1 MLVLDSKS
9 LSPAAATVATAA
21 SREARSALD
30 DELRVLLVDDHPAI
44 CTGLRELLA
53 AQPDV
58 VVVGAVA
65 SAQDAMTVAEREPVD
80 VVVAD
85 YQLGSHS
92 GLWLSRKLKE
102 LTPAPAVVI
111 YSAYSGGALA
121 AACVVAQADALV
133 SKAAAPAELCQ
144 TIRAVARG
152 ARRLPVV
159 PSTLTDTLRRTLDPK
174 DQAIFGLLLSGLECP
189 EVATTLRISRAE
201 VDARMWRM
209 MHALEGLRAS
219 TRPLHATRPMPW
231 RRRRR

>member
-1 MLVLDSKS
+1 MLVLDSP
-9 LSPAAATVATAA
+9 SPSPSTVPA

-44 CTGLRELLA
+44 RTGLRELLA
-53 AQPDV
+53 AQRDV
-58 VVVGAVA
+58 VVVGAVP
-65 SAQDAMTVAEREPVD
+65 SAQDAMAVAEREALD

-85 YQLGSHS
+85 YQLGSRS

-111 YSAYSGGALA
+111 YSAFGDGPLA

-133 SKAAAPAELCQ
+133 SKSAAPSELCE
-144 TIRAVARG
+144 TVRAVARG
-152 ARRLPVV
+152 TTRLPLV
-159 PSTLTDTLRRTLDPK
+159 PSTLADTLRRTLEPK

-189 EVATTLRISRAE
+189 EVATTLQISRAE
-201 VDARMWRM
+201 VDSRMWRM
-209 MHALEGLRAS
+209 MHTLEGLRAQ
-219 TRPLHATRPMPW
+219 TRPPHATRPMPW

>member
-1 MLVLDSKS
+1 MLVLDAICP
-9 LSPAAATVATAA
+9 SPGAVPA
-21 SREARSALD
+21 SREVRTAFD
-30 DELRVLLVDDHPAI
+30 DELRVLLVDDHPAVR
-44 CTGLRELLA
+44 TGLRELLA
-53 AQPDV
+53 EQGDV

-65 SAQDAMTVAEREPVD
+65 SAQDAMAVAEQQRLE

-111 YSAYSGGALA
+111 YSAYGGGALA

-133 SKAAAPAELCQ
+133 SKAAAPSELCE
-144 TIRAVARG
+144 TVRAVARG
-152 ARRLPVV
+152 ATRLPLV
-159 PSTLTDTLRRTLDPK
+159 PATLADTLRRTLDPK
-174 DQAIFGLLLSGLECP
+174 DQAIFGLLLSGLGCP
-189 EVATTLRISRAE
+189 EVATTLRISHAE
-201 VDARMWRM
+201 VDSRMWRM
-209 MHALEGLRAS
+209 MHALEGLRAQ